1 MKHKYCQKLPQKTVS
16 IYIKK
21 NLATCPFKR
30 TLANLKSYYLR
41 FHRPHGINKT
51 FGTVINT
58 LVDQEQ
64 QNHCH
69 QHLGRSRTNIPS
81 FTLQEINML
90 EKTKHTWFPTPKNT
104 SKTYVTDSRNVLPS
118 CAHGK
123 VNRFYHSHKNLSP
136 YWIYLENLY
145 QRRYLSPENQLPIYS
160 CT

>member
-1 MKHKYCQKLPQKTVS
+1 MSVCLSLSLSLSPFLCKKKQ
-16 IYIKK
+16 K

-64 QNHCH
+64 RNNCH

-118 CAHGK
+118 CARGK
-123 VNRFYHSHKNLSP
+123 VNRFYHSHK
-136 YWIYLENLY
+136 
-145 QRRYLSPENQLPIYS
+145 YLSLLFCSFLGVQPVRLKIV
-160 CT
+160 